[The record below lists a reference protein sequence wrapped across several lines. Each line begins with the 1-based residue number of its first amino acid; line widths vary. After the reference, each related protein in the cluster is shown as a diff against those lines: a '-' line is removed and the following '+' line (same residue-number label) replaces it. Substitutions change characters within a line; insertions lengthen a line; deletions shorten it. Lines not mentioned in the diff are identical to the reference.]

1 MVNRSLTGG
10 GPMGGPHNGRS
21 AGSCCWSH
29 RACSGT
35 RSNPCLGLG
44 TQRLVETYAG
54 NVETAIKHFERPTT
68 LDPRRPNANRCR
80 RRRYLCRFQ
89 PLPRVRKCNPYAKVR
104 AAGFDDL
111 ALRKC
116 LKDRSG
122 PNVICQV
129 ECDPSGPTGRGDISM
144 LERAIPVKHPQ
155 IALDE
160 KPEARPSSSRDVT
173 RRASA
178 SGAWRRLLR
187 AIGEFVASG
196 GPLS

>member
-1 MVNRSLTGG
+1 
-10 GPMGGPHNGRS
+10 
-21 AGSCCWSH
+21 
-29 RACSGT
+29 
-35 RSNPCLGLG
+35 
-44 TQRLVETYAG
+44 
-54 NVETAIKHFERPTT
+54 
-68 LDPRRPNANRCR
+68 
-80 RRRYLCRFQ
+80 
-89 PLPRVRKCNPYAKVR
+89 LPRVRKCNPYAKVR